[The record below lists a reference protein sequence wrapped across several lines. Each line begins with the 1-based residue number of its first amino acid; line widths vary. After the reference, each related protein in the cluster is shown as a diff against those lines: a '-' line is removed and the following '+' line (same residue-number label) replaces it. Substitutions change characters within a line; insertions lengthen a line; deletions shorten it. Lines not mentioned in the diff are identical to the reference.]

1 MTCALENYRL
11 IERRRFIAGLGAG
24 AALLVLPGCASVERF
39 SLVEAIRR
47 LLYLASQN
55 AFASLTRPGGFY
67 DNQLARLD
75 LPEELGRR
83 GDILTGILT
92 SVVFKNRLQKAFNH
106 IAEKGADRAAPV
118 VAEAVRTIGVE
129 NAVALVKGEP
139 TAATSFLRGAMGGRL
154 VEVMVPALGDAMRV
168 ADEPLVGQA
177 LARLT
182 GVDIAGVA
190 RSFAGDVDNAIWGE
204 MGREETAI
212 RANPAATNDPLIIGV
227 FGAG

>member
-1 MTCALENYRL
+1 MKCNSL

-24 AALLVLPGCASVERF
+24 AALLALPGCASMERF

-67 DNQLARLD
+67 ENQLARLD

-92 SVVFKNRLQKAFNH
+92 SVVFKNRLQKAFNR
-106 IAEKGADRAAPV
+106 IAEKGADRAAPI

-168 ADEPLVGQA
+168 ADEPLVGQT

-182 GVDIAGVA
+182 GVDIAGIA
-190 RSFAGDVDNAIWGE
+190 RGFAGDVDNAIWGQ
-204 MGREETAI
+204 MGREESAI

-227 FGAG
+227 FSAG

>member
-1 MTCALENYRL
+1 MNSNSL

-24 AALLVLPGCASVERF
+24 AALLALPGCASMERF

-92 SVVFKNRLQKAFNH
+92 SVVFKNRLQKAFNR
-106 IAEKGADRAAPV
+106 IAEKGADRAAPI

-154 VEVMVPALGDAMRV
+154 VEAMVPALGDAMRV

-182 GVDIAGVA
+182 GVDVA
-190 RSFAGDVDNAIWGE
+190 RVTRNFADDVDHAIWGQ

-212 RANPAATNDPLIIGV
+212 RSNPAATNDPLIIGV
-227 FGAG
+227 FSAG